1 MSGKKRRG
9 GLPSKLKM
17 SRIRPPEAEAI
28 LNQCRDVLAKSSDLL
43 ANLRTAGLGGLLAR
57 LDEKVLALALQP
69 DAWGER
75 ARAALMSELS
85 PALAGNPEA
94 TTSIDGLVA
103 TSVIVMPCI
112 LLEIGRRKQNIQ
124 VEFPTNPTDA
134 VSTVKIRLGPSNPIH
149 LLNSDQM
156 MRLLAVADAAL
167 VGLCYFGDAKSRAEV
182 EAELSLTS
190 DKPRTCRTQRS
201 PETEN

>member
-1 MSGKKRRG
+1 MSGKRRRG
-9 GLPSKLKM
+9 GSSSKLKM

-43 ANLRTAGLGGLLAR
+43 ANLRTAGLGELLAR
-57 LDEKVLALALQP
+57 LDEKILALALQP

-75 ARAALMSELS
+75 ARAALLSELS
-85 PALAGNPEA
+85 PALAGNSKA
-94 TTSIDGLVA
+94 SSSIDGIVA

-134 VSTVKIRLGPSNPIH
+134 TSTVKIRLGPSNPIH
-149 LLNSDQM
+149 LVNSDQM
-156 MRLLAVADAAL
+156 VRLLAVADAEL
-167 VGLCYFGDAKSRAEV
+167 VGLCCFGDDKSRAKL

-190 DKPRTCRTQRS
+190 DKPRTRRTQRS
-201 PETEN
+201 PESEN